1 MREINNHNVFMRIK
15 GISSYFSQFRK
26 ILWSKITVYIL
37 LKWNIYVS
45 KLLQYFQTNEISI
58 LQIDHSFNVKIQVSK
73 FS

>member
-1 MREINNHNVFMRIK
+1 MRIK

-26 ILWSKITVYIL
+26 ILWSKITAYVL

-45 KLLQYFQTNEISI
+45 KLQYFQTNEISI
-58 LQIDHSFNVKIQVSK
+58 LQIDHSFNVEIQVSK